1 MFSTLLYYT
10 NPLKRRGSYHMQF
23 YLILLALFYLVVSFI
38 SIFKMEVIFT
48 RILRIIMGVLLLFVV
63 ALTTMSFPKENWWV
77 FIVLLLLVGNVEVT
91 GFKMLKRSKG
101 VNILNLMSLFIFVIY
116 FILTIAL
123 F

>member
-1 MFSTLLYYT
+1 
-10 NPLKRRGSYHMQF
+10 MQF
-23 YLILLALFYLVVSFI
+23 YLILLALLYLIVSFI

-91 GFKMLKRSKG
+91 GFKMLKKDLKG

>member
-1 MFSTLLYYT
+1 
-10 NPLKRRGSYHMQF
+10 MQF
-23 YLILLALFYLVVSFI
+23 YLFLLAILYLIVSFI
-38 SIFKMEVIFT
+38 SIFKMEVVFT
-48 RILRIIMGVLLLFVV
+48 RILRIIMGVLLLFVL

-91 GFKMLKRSKG
+91 GFKMLKKDLKG

-116 FILTIAL
+116 FILTIVL

>member
-1 MFSTLLYYT
+1 
-10 NPLKRRGSYHMQF
+10 MQF
-23 YLILLALFYLVVSFI
+23 YLILLALLYLVVSFI

-91 GFKMLKRSKG
+91 GFKMLKKDLEG

>member
-1 MFSTLLYYT
+1 
-10 NPLKRRGSYHMQF
+10 MQF
-23 YLILLALFYLVVSFI
+23 YLILLAILYLIVSFI
-38 SIFKMEVIFT
+38 SIFKMEVVFT
-48 RILRIIMGVLLLFVV
+48 RILRIIMGVLLLFGL

-91 GFKMLKRSKG
+91 GFKMLKKDLKG

-116 FILTIAL
+116 FILTIVL

>member
-1 MFSTLLYYT
+1 
-10 NPLKRRGSYHMQF
+10 MQF
-23 YLILLALFYLVVSFI
+23 YLILLALLYLVVSFI

-48 RILRIIMGVLLLFVV
+48 RILRIIMGVLLLFIV

-91 GFKMLKRSKG
+91 GFKMLKKDLKG

>member
-1 MFSTLLYYT
+1 
-10 NPLKRRGSYHMQF
+10 MQF
-23 YLILLALFYLVVSFI
+23 YLILLAILYLIVSFI
-38 SIFKMEVIFT
+38 SIFKMEVVFT
-48 RILRIIMGVLLLFVV
+48 RILRIIMGVLLLFVL

-116 FILTIAL
+116 FILTIVL

>member
-1 MFSTLLYYT
+1 M
-10 NPLKRRGSYHMQF
+10 KF
-23 YLILLALFYLVVSFI
+23 YLILLAILYLIVSFI
-38 SIFKMEVIFT
+38 SIFKMEVVFT
-48 RILRIIMGVLLLFVV
+48 RILRIIMGVLLLFVL

-91 GFKMLKRSKG
+91 GFKMLKKDLKG

-116 FILTIAL
+116 FILTIVL

>member
-1 MFSTLLYYT
+1 
-10 NPLKRRGSYHMQF
+10 MQF
-23 YLILLALFYLVVSFI
+23 YLILLALLYLVVSFI

-91 GFKMLKRSKG
+91 GFKMLKKDLKS

>member
-1 MFSTLLYYT
+1 
-10 NPLKRRGSYHMQF
+10 MQF

-91 GFKMLKRSKG
+91 GFKMLKRSKRCKHPKFN
-101 VNILNLMSLFIFVIY
+101 VIIYLCHILHLDHRI
-116 FILTIAL
+116 ILSNKQNMQ
-123 F
+123 

>member
-1 MFSTLLYYT
+1 
-10 NPLKRRGSYHMQF
+10 MQF
-23 YLILLALFYLVVSFI
+23 YLILLAILYLIVSFI
-38 SIFKMEVIFT
+38 SIFKMEVVFT
-48 RILRIIMGVLLLFVV
+48 RILRIIMGVLLLFVL

-91 GFKMLKRSKG
+91 GFKMLKKDLKG

-116 FILTIAL
+116 SILTIVL

>member
-1 MFSTLLYYT
+1 
-10 NPLKRRGSYHMQF
+10 MQF
-23 YLILLALFYLVVSFI
+23 YLILLAILYLIVSFI

-48 RILRIIMGVLLLFVV
+48 RILRIIMGVLLLFVL

-91 GFKMLKRSKG
+91 GFKMLKKDLKA

-116 FILTIAL
+116 FILTIVL